1 MNRTT
6 RLLLW
11 GGCLLLIVIAPGC
24 SMKRPAASS
33 PNTYPR
39 KDIITEIKEFQISV
53 GFYPTGNFLEFSET
67 THAYYRCYYTGLLE
81 LPDSYEEL
89 QLTQGDASGC
99 SLNEQKVDLFFYA
112 IEAVASGTNPVTPS
126 LADAPLERLL
136 VVVPHEDFH
145 NQEETEAASPQ
156 IGEAAATL
164 IGFLTASEFANGK
177 YGFSSSTA
185 KKLQREARLY
195 LEKAAIINSYYDRA
209 KKLYAQ
215 FHAGEISRQKALARK
230 SELFADLNRECMSIL
245 PDPVSFNKCPAA
257 MNNAGLAFD
266 RTYIR
271 YYPLL
276 YEVYVSQG
284 EDTKA
289 TIFALKRL
297 MATGPQT
304 ETDLTQA
311 MQMNTPNGQVPATL
325 P

>member
-1 MNRTT
+1 
-6 RLLLW
+6 
-11 GGCLLLIVIAPGC
+11 
-24 SMKRPAASS
+24 MKRPAASS
-33 PNTYPR
+33 PITYPR
-39 KDIITEIKEFQISV
+39 KDIIAEIKEFQRSV
-53 GFYPTGNFLEFSET
+53 GFAPTGNFLEYSET
-67 THAYYRCYYTGLLE
+67 TPAYYRCYYTGLLE

-89 QLTQGDASGC
+89 KLTQGDAAGC
-99 SLNEQKVDLFFYA
+99 SLNEQEVDLFFYA

-126 LADAPLERLL
+126 LAEAPLERLL

-164 IGFLTASEFANGK
+164 IGFLTASEFASGK
-177 YGFSSSTA
+177 YGVSSSTA
-185 KKLQREARLY
+185 QKLQREAQLY
-195 LEKAAIINSYYDRA
+195 REKATIVNSYYDRA
-209 KKLYAQ
+209 KQLYAQ
-215 FHAGEISRQKALARK
+215 FHAGEMTRQETLARK
-230 SELFADLNRECMSIL
+230 SELFTELNRECTSIL

-276 YEVYVSQG
+276 YEVYISQG
-284 EDTKA
+284 EDIRA
-289 TIFALKRL
+289 TISALKRL

-304 ETDLTQA
+304 EMDLAQSI
-311 MQMNTPNGQVPATL
+311 QMNTPSGQAPAPL

>member
-1 MNRTT
+1 MNRMT
-6 RLLLW
+6 RLHLF
-11 GGCLLLIVIAPGC
+11 GGCLLLILVASGC
-24 SMKRPAASS
+24 SMKRTAATT
-33 PNTYPR
+33 PKFYPR
-39 KDIITEIKEFQISV
+39 KDIIAEIKEFQRSV
-53 GFYPTGNFLEFSET
+53 GFEPTGNFLEYSET
-67 THAYYRCYYTGLLE
+67 TPAYYRCYFTGLLE

-89 QLTQGDASGC
+89 QLTQGDAAGC
-99 SLNEQKVDLFFYA
+99 SLNEQEVDLFYYA

-126 LADAPLERLL
+126 LAQAPLERLL

-145 NQEETEAASPQ
+145 NQAETEAASPQ

-164 IGFLTASEFANGK
+164 VGFLTASEFANSK
-177 YGFSSSTA
+177 YGYSSSIA
-185 KKLQREARLY
+185 QRLQQETQLY
-195 LEKAAIINSYYDRA
+195 LKKATVVNLYYDRA

-215 FHAGEISRQKALARK
+215 FHSGEISRQEVLVLK
-230 SELFADLNRECMSIL
+230 SELFTELHRDCAAIL

-276 YEVYVSQG
+276 YKVHVSQG
-284 EDTKA
+284 EDAKA
-289 TIFALKRL
+289 TISALKRL

-304 ETDLTQA
+304 EIDITQSI
-311 MQMNTPNGQVPATL
+311 QMNIPSDQVPAPL